1 MYEVVKFIL
10 VKELFFVKMLSFKSS
25 YLSVPPIFLLLS
37 K

>member
-10 VKELFFVKMLSFKSS
+10 VKELFLVKMLSFESN
-25 YLSVPPIFLLLS
+25 YQAVPPIFLLLS